1 MRNTV
6 LGRAVRYIFDILYG
20 YGIIQLI
27 GGLLFI
33 AVAYIWVI
41 ILAAFQL

>member
-20 YGIIQLI
+20 YGIIQI
-27 GGLLFI
+27 ICGLLVVLGI
-33 AVAYIWVI
+33 YTWLVL
-41 ILAAFQL
+41 LASIPV